1 MVKKLLLNSF
11 LLSCF
16 ISFSQEVVNST
27 PVSLK
32 KNRDI
37 FQIVNNEKKEATLFI
52 SDKEKVKAVR
62 LNEQM
67 KISDSMSVPR
77 PDVKKYASIIGYNI
91 NGKNSRLY
99 WSSDNFK
106 EISSQFYDFDSKT
119 IINQEYALSLKD
131 EKVLQ
136 RFSKDNAFYLLT
148 VVKKSNIFKLY
159 IFDKDGK
166 QEEKSIELKDFHFYT
181 SVYKR
186 TNLYGVLEEN
196 LLPYEAPFSLKYIT
210 PENLT
215 SITDGAFKRKCY
227 FDGKEIVIT
236 IDSNIDYTQVI
247 ILNLE
252 SYTGTEK
259 LLKHPIIQAEFR
271 SDLNSNSFYFD
282 KKLYQIK
289 TSSDRL
295 YFNVKDLN
303 DTILKAYTEIAG
315 KPIEFKNS
323 EINQEGGDF
332 FGPKRVLENSSQFIR
347 KLNNLRPGL
356 SCYHIGSN
364 TLITIG
370 GVSAQQQSVGQT
382 TANQFGFIGALV
394 GAAFFSPT
402 MDNFNSY
409 TGKKVVKIEG
419 LFDHEDNH
427 IQGDLK
433 PLAFDKIRTFF
444 DDNKDV
450 SSQTLFKMENVYYL
464 GYYDNKTKEYTI
476 RKFLD

>member
-1 MVKKLLLNSF
+1 MLKKLLFNSL

-27 PVSLK
+27 PIALK

-37 FQIVNNEKKEATLFI
+37 FQIVNNEKKETTLFI
-52 SDKEKVKAVR
+52 SDKEKVKAIR

-67 KISDSMSVPR
+67 QITDSVSASR
-77 PDVKKYASIIGYNI
+77 PDVKKYASMIGYNST
-91 NGKNSRLY
+91 NKNSRLY

-106 EISSQFYDFDSKT
+106 EIISQLYDFESKT
-119 IINQEYALSLKD
+119 VTNQEYALSLKD

-136 RFSKDNAFYLLT
+136 KFSKDDIFYLLT

-159 IFDKDGK
+159 IFDKEGK
-166 QEEKSIELKDFHFYT
+166 QNEKSIELNDFHFYT

-186 TNLYGVLEEN
+186 TNLFGVLEEN
-196 LLPYEAPFSLKYIT
+196 LLPYEAPFSLKHIT

-236 IDSNIDYTQVI
+236 IDSNIDYTQVM

-252 SYTGTEK
+252 NFTATEK
-259 LLKHPIIQAEFR
+259 LMTHPIIQAEFR
-271 SDLNSNSFYFD
+271 SELNSNSFYFD
-282 KKLYQIK
+282 KKIYQIK

-303 DTILKAYTEIAG
+303 DTILKAYTGIAG
-315 KPIEFKNS
+315 RPIEFKNS
-323 EINQEGGDF
+323 EINQENNGG
-332 FGPKRVLENSSQFIR
+332 KRVLENSSQFIR
-347 KLNNLRPGL
+347 KLNNLRTGL
-356 SCYHIGSN
+356 SCYNIGQN

-370 GVSAQQQSVGQT
+370 GVSAQQQTVGQI
-382 TANQFGFIGALV
+382 TASQFGFLGSIV
-394 GAAFFSPT
+394 GSVFFSPT

-409 TGKKVVKIEG
+409 AGKKVVKIEG
-419 LFDHEDNH
+419 LFDREDNH
-427 IQGDLK
+427 VQGDLK

-450 SSQTLFKMENVYYL
+450 SSQTLFKMDNAYYL

-476 RKFLD
+476 RKFID